1 MKPSREELEEKVSYV
16 IMVVSFWSLMAIL
29 VTTLVI
35 LLYKIAV
42 LGLDCL

>member
-1 MKPSREELEEKVSYV
+1 MKLSKEELEEKVSYV

-42 LGLDCL
+42 LDCL

>member
-1 MKPSREELEEKVSYV
+1 MKLSREELEEKVSYV

-29 VTTLVI
+29 VATLVI

-42 LGLDCL
+42 LGYL